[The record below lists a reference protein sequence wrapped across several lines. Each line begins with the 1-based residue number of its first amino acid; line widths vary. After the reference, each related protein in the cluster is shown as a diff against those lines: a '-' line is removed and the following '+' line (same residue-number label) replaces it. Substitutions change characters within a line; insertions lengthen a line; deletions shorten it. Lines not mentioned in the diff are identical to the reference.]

1 MATLENINTARE
13 NTIATH
19 YAASIAELEEKV
31 KNEPL
36 KTSFH
41 IYAGCVSKDVT
52 QEIAH
57 RFNQGGIKA
66 TPVKGG
72 FFTTQWYITVETTLP
87 GHLIHEEIKPEE
99 KVEESKEV
107 ISEEVKVDETVIAPQ
122 A

>member
-13 NTIATH
+13 HTIATH
-19 YAASIAELEEKV
+19 YSASIAELEEKV

-57 RFNQGGIKA
+57 RFNTVGIKA
-66 TPVKGG
+66 TPTKGG

-87 GHLIHEEIKPEE
+87 SHLVHEKIKVEEKPTEEIK
-99 KVEESKEV
+99 VEERIVEIVAVS
-107 ISEEVKVDETVIAPQ
+107 SA
-122 A
+122 